1 MALSVSKDGR
11 AAPASQGTKGAGTKS
26 ASLSIIICTKGRPTA
41 LVRAIE
47 SIRRSDELG
56 RHAEI
61 VVVEEGPEPREISG
75 VRYVH
80 LPPHDRGFGFARNT
94 GVEAAHGE
102 LLLFID
108 DDCEAESGWAERLLD
123 PLLNDETILGVAGAV
138 MVKDCGAVGYAEN
151 ILGFPGG
158 GLRYRHAAG
167 GRVVP
172 TRYLSTCN
180 CAYRRRAVQQAGG
193 FLDDARRGG
202 EDFLLAERVSALGP
216 CVYAP
221 DAVVYHAPR
230 GTFAG
235 IYHWFVRRG
244 RSEID
249 LMRLTLERR
258 RLAWFMLRSSWT
270 LRALVLAVLLVRW
283 PWLAPAVPP
292 VALVYAAFILF
303 RFRFALRYPAY
314 RLGWL
319 VVPLVK
325 LTMDWGSEMGRLK
338 ALFSPK
344 GA

>member
-1 MALSVSKDGR
+1 MAQSACRTDAALATSTTAAVRAEAASVSVI
-11 AAPASQGTKGAGTKS
+11 
-26 ASLSIIICTKGRPTA
+26 LCTKNRPEELA
-41 LVRAIE
+41 VAIQ
-47 SIRRSDELG
+47 SIRDSGEAG
-56 RHAEI
+56 RRAEI
-61 VVVEEGPEPREISG
+61 VVVEEASAPREIPG

-80 LPPHDRGFGFARNT
+80 LPPHDRGFGYARNA
-94 GVEAAHGE
+94 GVQAARGE

-108 DDCEAESGWAERLLD
+108 DDCEAVSGWAERLLD
-123 PLLNDETILGVAGAV
+123 PLLSDEAILGVAGAV
-138 MVKDCGAVGYAEN
+138 LVKDCGAIGYAEN

-158 GLRYRHAAG
+158 GLRYRHTAG

-193 FLDDARRGG
+193 FFNDARRGG
-202 EDFLLAERVSALGP
+202 EDFLLAERVSAQGR

-221 DAVVYHAPR
+221 DAVVYHEPR

-235 IYHWFVRRG
+235 IYRWFVRRG

-249 LMRLTLERR
+249 LMRLTQERR
-258 RLAWFMLRSSWT
+258 RLAGFMLRSSWT
-270 LRALVLAVLLVRW
+270 LRALVLAVLLLRW
-283 PWLAPAVPP
+283 PWLAPALPP
-292 VALVYAAFILF
+292 VALVYVAFILF

-338 ALFSPK
+338 AVFSPK

>member
-1 MALSVSKDGR
+1 MAQPACKSDAAVSASPEPPVRAGEVSVS
-11 AAPASQGTKGAGTKS
+11 
-26 ASLSIIICTKGRPTA
+26 IIVCTKHRPRELA
-41 LVRAIE
+41 AAIR
-47 SIRRSDELG
+47 SIRDSGEAG
-56 RHAEI
+56 RRAEI
-61 VVVEEGPEPREISG
+61 VVVEEAAAPREIPG

-80 LPPHDRGFGFARNT
+80 LPPRERGFGYARNA
-94 GVEAAHGE
+94 GVAAARGD

-108 DDCEAESGWAERLLD
+108 DDCEAAPGWAERLLE
-123 PLLNDETILGVAGAV
+123 PLLANQDVLGVAGAV
-138 MVKDCGAVGYAEN
+138 LVRDCGAIGYAEN

-158 GLRYRHAAG
+158 GLRYRHAAR

-193 FLDDARRGG
+193 FPEDARMGG
-202 EDFLLAERVSALGP
+202 EDFLLAERVSARGR

-235 IYHWFVRRG
+235 IYRWFVRRG
-244 RSEID
+244 QSEID
-249 LMRLTLERR
+249 LMRLSRERR
-258 RLAWFMLRSSWT
+258 RRAGFLLRSSWT
-270 LRALVLAVLLVRW
+270 LRAILLAVLLLRW

-292 VALVYAAFILF
+292 AALGYAAFILF

-314 RLGWL
+314 RPGWL

-338 ALFSPK
+338 GLFSPK